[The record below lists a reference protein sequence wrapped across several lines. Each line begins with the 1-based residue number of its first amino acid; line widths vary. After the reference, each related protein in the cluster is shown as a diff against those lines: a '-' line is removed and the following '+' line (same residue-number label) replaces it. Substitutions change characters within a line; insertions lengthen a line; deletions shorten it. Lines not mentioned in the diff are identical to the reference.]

1 MYIHSHIKI
10 NHRLR
15 SLDFAL
21 KILQIPSVKTYYI
34 ISYTKHFV
42 TTERLYKIKLKIC
55 SFSNLKGMFIFRTE
69 Y

>member
-42 TTERLYKIKLKIC
+42 TTEKLY
-55 SFSNLKGMFIFRTE
+55 
-69 Y
+69 